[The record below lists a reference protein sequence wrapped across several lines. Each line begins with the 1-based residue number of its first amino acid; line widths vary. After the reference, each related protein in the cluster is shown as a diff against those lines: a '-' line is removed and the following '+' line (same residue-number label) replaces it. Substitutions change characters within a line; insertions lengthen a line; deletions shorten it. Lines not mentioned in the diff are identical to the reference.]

1 MCLIVFAWQRHPDYP
16 LVVAANR
23 DEYLARP
30 AVPAHWW
37 TDAPELLAGRD
48 LEAGGTWMGLSRGG
62 RFAALTNYRD
72 PSRHIEGAPSRG
84 ALVRNALEAG
94 DDAET
99 TLKHLATGSAA
110 YAAFNL
116 LVGDG
121 RSLGVLEST
130 TGAVRMLEAGIYG
143 LSNHLLDTPW
153 PKLLKARERLAAL
166 LPNLPDDDAALALL
180 RDDTPAPDLHL
191 PDTGVSVE
199 WERWLSSPFIRAP
212 GYGTR
217 CSSLLTVDREG
228 NTRLREWTWDER
240 GEPHGDVTHR
250 FAAQPPPARPSSPAP
265 EAGMPDRRPA

>member
-37 TDAPELLAGRD
+37 PDAPDLLAGRD
-48 LEAGGTWMGLSRGG
+48 LEAGGTWMGMHRSG

-84 ALVRNALEAG
+84 ALVRNALEST

-99 TLKHLATGSAA
+99 TLKRLAGESAA

-121 RSLGVLEST
+121 LSLGVHEST
-130 TGAVRMLEAGIYG
+130 SGAVRLLEPGVYG

-153 PKLLKARERLAAL
+153 PKLLKLREGLAAL
-166 LPNLPDDDAALALL
+166 LPKLPDDDALLALL
-180 RDDTPAPDLHL
+180 RDSTPAPDPHL
-191 PDTGVSVE
+191 PETGVSLE
-199 WERWLSSPFIRAP
+199 WERWLSPAFIRAP

-217 CSSLLTVDREG
+217 CSSLLTVDRQG
-228 NTRLREWTWDER
+228 GTRLREWTWDTH
-240 GEPHGDVTHR
+240 GDLHGDVTHR
-250 FAAQPPPARPSSPAP
+250 FTVQQP
-265 EAGMPDRRPA
+265 AGDPQPVS